1 MRRVDRKI
9 HVVVAVDDDDESRIR
24 SVCRILHAR
33 CKWVNYADSDCDSPI
48 FRLKSPHWAVGRVC
62 DDNFFSWICSL
73 FLLLFFVEHVSAN
86 SVYVQ
91 TGANGDR
98 SIQTA
103 SQSVGSSLHRYTFGH
118 RSLRSE
124 EESGSRQA
132 NKLAVIISNLQYR
145 LWKVFSGGG
154 SSRVHYRTE
163 IRQRK

>member
-9 HVVVAVDDDDESRIR
+9 HVVVAVDDVDESRIR

-62 DDNFFSWICSL
+62 DDNFFWWICSL

-91 TGANGDR
+91 TGTNGDR

-132 NKLAVIISNLQYR
+132 NKLAVLISNLQYR

-154 SSRVHYRTE
+154 SSRVHYRAE